1 MKFVRVRGTHRLL
14 NGSPMLF
21 SVTSEVGWGEIVSW
35 LSEGERQGVPSR
47 SSESSSLSSSVGRES
62 NLGLDIME
70 EGGEREGGE
79 RETEGEGGRE
89 RWREEGERERERVSE
104 EVRGRER
111 EREKGEREIERK
123 GERGRREG
131 GERGR

>member
-21 SVTSEVGWGEIVSW
+21 SVTSEVGWGEVVSW

-70 EGGEREGGE
+70 GEGREG
-79 RETEGEGGRE
+79 
-89 RWREEGERERERVSE
+89 
-104 EVRGRER
+104 
-111 EREKGEREIERK
+111 ERK
-123 GERGRREG
+123 GERGR
-131 GERGR
+131 ERGRRE